1 MITILHTA
9 DWQIG
14 RVFSQFEPDDAA
26 ALSEARFAVV
36 ERLACLASEHD
47 VDAVLVAGDVFD
59 AQTVTEKTIRRLFN
73 AMAAFEGPWLMIPGN
88 HDAALTESVWTQA
101 QRLNV
106 IPDQVRVCLDS
117 TPVTVAGKFTVL
129 PAPLTQRHTYT
140 DLTEG
145 FGSAGR
151 DEGLPRVGLA
161 HGYVQGILSSDIDAT
176 NPIAAGRADEA
187 ALAYLALGDWHG
199 TKRVDDKTWYAGT
212 PETDRFKNNDSGQ
225 ALLVRF
231 SDSGAPVTVT
241 PVHVGRYRW
250 QFIERELAVASDVD
264 ALVAELAPFGA
275 DDVLQVR
282 ITGACSLAGHRLLS
296 DALGTTKARA
306 RAVVWDSTRLRLQL
320 TEEDVQAL
328 HADGFVG
335 EVLEELRA
343 AQAGEASELAR
354 DALMA
359 LATVLDAQRPR
370 TGNTP

>member
-1 MITILHTA
+1 M
-9 DWQIG
+9 
-14 RVFSQFEPDDAA
+14 
-26 ALSEARFAVV
+26 
-36 ERLACLASEHD
+36 
-47 VDAVLVAGDVFD
+47 
-59 AQTVTEKTIRRLFN
+59 
-73 AMAAFEGPWLMIPGN
+73 
-88 HDAALTESVWTQA
+88 
-101 QRLNV
+101 
-106 IPDQVRVCLDS
+106 
-117 TPVTVAGKFTVL
+117 L

-145 FGSAGR
+145 FGTAGR

-187 ALAYLALGDWHG
+187 GLAYLALGDWHG
-199 TKRVDDKTWYAGT
+199 TKLVDDKTWYAGT

-225 ALLVRF
+225 ALLVRL
-231 SDSGAPVTVT
+231 SNAGAVVTVT
-241 PVHVGRYRW
+241 PVNVGRYRW
-250 QFIERELAVASDVD
+250 QFLERELAVASDVD
-264 ALVAELAPFGA
+264 ALVAELTPFGA

-282 ITGACSLAGHRLLS
+282 ITGTCSLAGHRQLS
-296 DALGTTKARA
+296 DALGTTKAKA

-335 EVLEELRA
+335 EVLQELRA
-343 AQAGEASELAR
+343 AQGGEASELAR